1 MREGRGGG
9 KGRTKGRG
17 GDPASP
23 LTTCGHGLWRAG
35 LLPLRRTAATGHG
48 GTACLDGGTDCLDGG
63 TDCLDPHIMKIIA
76 SLISCGRVETTITES
91 EFRRVRGFLK
101 KILAWSSASQPLEA
115 RGPVLGGGPTFIVF
129 LFGAEAERAGTG
141 NAQRRAAAGAC
152 AARPWRRCTGGRSG
166 GGNLSVDSVRQGDP
180 LHYYRLTHHLI
191 LNSVIH

>member
-1 MREGRGGG
+1 VREGRGGG

-23 LTTCGHGLWRAG
+23 LTTCGHGLWRTG

-76 SLISCGRVETTITES
+76 SLISYGRVETTITES

-101 KILAWSSASQPLEA
+101 KILAWSSASQPLGGTRGSWVVGQRLSFSFSA
-115 RGPVLGGGPTFIVF
+115 RKRN
-129 LFGAEAERAGTG
+129 ARERATPNG
-141 NAQRRAAAGAC
+141 APRLARVRRPSVYG
-152 AARPWRRCTGGRSG
+152 RPERGR
-166 GGNLSVDSVRQGDP
+166 
-180 LHYYRLTHHLI
+180 
-191 LNSVIH
+191 

>member
-115 RGPVLGGGPTFIVF
+115 RGGPGWWVNVYRFPFRRGSGTRGNGQRPTARRGWRVRRPSVASVY
-129 LFGAEAERAGTG
+129 GRPER
-141 NAQRRAAAGAC
+141 
-152 AARPWRRCTGGRSG
+152 GR
-166 GGNLSVDSVRQGDP
+166 
-180 LHYYRLTHHLI
+180 
-191 LNSVIH
+191 